1 MLSELSIAQPLSS
14 YAVKLGGPNFT
25 IDSQLPN
32 PILCTS
38 SYGGTQWGFQD
49 GFGTNTFF
57 PMTAS
62 SCGIG
67 CRVSSSPSSISIS
80 PGGSD
85 GNVQNFNYRSRPF
98 NMSSCSVS
106 FGAINNVSSFSVTT
120 YSDLTLSGTPFPVY
134 LCSTAGTLNL
144 SNYIS
149 ISSALT
155 SSVIYQLD
163 GTTIGSTL
171 TASSV
176 SPGPHT
182 LTALYPFA
190 NGTTTVTIRNFT
202 AGTALSGVSNPSDQS
217 ICSSGSVSF
226 TTSGS
231 GTGVTF
237 QWQESTNGGGSWNDL
252 SNVAVYSGAN
262 TNTLTL
268 TNPGLSYN
276 NYLYRCRINDAGNCN
291 PTTTSSAKLSFFGQV
306 GVNSSPANQ
315 TGCING
321 TVSLSASGQ
330 PRNGSIQYQWQTL
343 VGSTWTNL
351 NNQAYAE
358 GTVSGANAATL
369 TISSLQLSASGK
381 QYRAVMQDNCGAVN
395 ATNTAS
401 ATITVL
407 PPVSITVNPTD
418 KSICGSA
425 GTTFSVSATGNAG
438 LSYQWQVSSDNG
450 TSYFNINNDG
460 NYTNA
465 TTATLNIANS
475 IAFNNFLYR
484 CIVTDA
490 CGPTQATSIG
500 ARLTIITSPTITS
513 QPTPATLCEGST
525 TSFSVSATGSSL
537 TYQWQ
542 RNGSNIPGANSA
554 SYSIANSIPANSG
567 NYTVIVSNACLSTTS
582 NIAALTVNPQ
592 TGIGTQPVNS
602 AVCPGGNVS
611 FTTTAA
617 GTGPFSYTWEK
628 NTGAS
633 WFTVGSNSP
642 SLSITNAGGT
652 DAAQYRVTIQGSCG
666 ANVTSNTVA
675 LTINTIPSMPTV
687 ADVARCG
694 TGSISTTA
702 SSPAP
707 SPVFNWYNN
716 AGDVTPVFTGATRT
730 LSSIAV
736 TTTQFVSVSS
746 GTPACES
753 VRKPVTFT
761 VNAIQNVPLGNALSL
776 CAGQSAY
783 NLENDI
789 ADAVAKGNDF
799 TWAAGPNIISSKIF
813 DPVTAGLGTY
823 TVSYTPPAAA
833 QATPYCYITTTRT
846 ITVTTG
852 AVAITFND
860 PLISGGNTV
869 NTCVGNAP
877 IIISNFPSVAGG
889 TWAPIFG
896 SGISSSGSTTIF
908 TPDASNFTA
917 TSPNVFRYTV
927 TSGGCSGSRDL
938 NIFVKDNQAPPIV
951 SGLPALVCPS
961 TNLNLS
967 ASVSVTGT
975 YTYDWFKSGQQNPFT
990 SGAAL
995 SYPVTGN
1002 EDIFVRSVNSFN
1014 CRSSATQVSIKTPF
1028 GAGSITASKN
1038 NVTFGEVVKFS
1049 YSVNNSGNTYDWDF
1063 GDGGKSREFA
1073 PAYYFYKVGQY
1084 SVKLK
1089 VTSTIGCTQNSQY
1102 DFITVTGTPIS
1113 VITALDDVLI
1123 PSVVS
1128 AYPNPVEDEL
1138 TVEAPFP
1145 VLAFT
1150 VGDMNGSKITT
1161 QTGNGERKLKVE
1173 TASLSPGMYLLQLR
1187 TSENKVYTLKFIKQ

>member
-1 MLSELSIAQPLSS
+1 MKQIYALLIIVLAGFKIFAQPAPQNAYNNMSPSRNLGILAEADYVPTGGCFGGFGQYYFRFVNDYYASATFSRPVGGPYIVQYRTSGYTVEDASIWGDCSVTSNFNFDKLVKNISVTVVSELS
-14 YAVKLGGPNFT
+14 F
-25 IDSQLPN
+25 N
-32 PILCTS
+32 P
-38 SYGGTQWGFQD
+38 
-49 GFGTNTFF
+49 
-57 PMTAS
+57 AS
-62 SCGIG
+62 VIC
-67 CRVSSSPSSISIS
+67 
-80 PGGSD
+80 
-85 GNVQNFNYRSRPF
+85 
-98 NMSSCSVS
+98 
-106 FGAINNVSSFSVTT
+106 NNVSYNLLGTTNYSDASFSIINNSAGASNGPIPSSWTPSLPGNYTIRATRVFDNGNTIIDKVIQVNTEFVATNPNPTLVCQNSNAIFSVTG
-120 YSDLTLSGTPFPVY
+120 SG
-134 LCSTAGTLNL
+134 G
-144 SNYIS
+144 
-149 ISSALT
+149 
-155 SSVIYQLD
+155 
-163 GTTIGSTL
+163 IGSIT
-171 TASSV
+171 
-176 SPGPHT
+176 
-182 LTALYPFA
+182 Y
-190 NGTTTVTIRNFT
+190 
-202 AGTALSGVSNPSDQS
+202 
-217 ICSSGSVSF
+217 
-226 TTSGS
+226 
-231 GTGVTF
+231 
-237 QWQESTNGGGSWNDL
+237 QWQESTNGGASFL
-252 SNVAVYSGAN
+252 NVSDVGLYTGTTTS
-262 TNTLTL
+262 TLTL
-268 TNPGLSYN
+268 TSPPLSYTGR
-276 NYLYRCRINDAGNCN
+276 LYRAVVTNSCGSI
-291 PTTTSSAKLSFFGQV
+291 TTSGAALSFYSQV
-306 GVNSSPANQ
+306 GVISSPSSQ
-315 TGCING
+315 TGCVNG
-321 TVSLSASGQ
+321 AATFVAHGQ
-330 PRNGSIQYQWQTL
+330 PRNGTIQYQWQEFN
-343 VGSTWTNL
+343 GSSWQNL
-351 NNQAYAE
+351 NNQAYGY
-358 GTVSGANAATL
+358 GTVSGATLASL
-369 TISSLQLSASGK
+369 TISGLQASASGR
-381 QYRAVMQDNCGAVN
+381 QYRALMQDDCGMV
-395 ATNTAS
+395 TSITSAS
-401 ATITVL
+401 ATINVL
-407 PPVSITVNPTD
+407 PPVSISSQPTD
-418 KSICGSA
+418 KSICGS
-425 GTTFSVSATGNAG
+425 GSVSFGITATGNGA
-438 LSYQWQVSSDNG
+438 LSYQWQASSDNG
-450 TSYFNINNDG
+450 VNYFNINNDG
-460 NYTNA
+460 NYTN
-465 TTATLNIANS
+465 TTTNSLNIANVS
-475 IAFNNFLYR
+475 SFNNFRYR
-484 CIVTDA
+484 CVVTDA
-490 CGPTQATSIG
+490 CGPTQATSNS
-500 ARLTIITSPTITS
+500 ALLTFITSPAITS
-513 QPTPATLCEGST
+513 HPAPLTVCEGLMA
-525 TSFSVSATGSSL
+525 SFSVSATGSSL
-537 TYQWQ
+537 NYQWQ

-554 SYSIANSIPANSG
+554 SYSIPNAVPANSG

-666 ANVTSNTVA
+666 ANVTSNTVT
-675 LTINTIPSMPTV
+675 LTINTIPTMPIV

-694 TGSISTTA
+694 PGSISTTA
-702 SSPAP
+702 SSSAP
-707 SPVFNWYNN
+707 GPVFNWYND
-716 AGDVTPVFTGATRT
+716 ASDVTPVFTGATRT
-730 LSSIAV
+730 LSSISI
-736 TTTQFVSVSS
+736 TTQQFVSVSS

-753 VRKPVTFT
+753 VRKPVVFT
-761 VNAIQNVPLGNALSL
+761 VNTIQNVPLGNALTL
-776 CAGQSAY
+776 CAGQAAY

-799 TWAAGPNIISSKIF
+799 TWTAGAANYSSKTF
-813 DPVTAGLGTY
+813 DPVKVGLGTY
-823 TVSYTPPAAA
+823 TVSYTPPSAA

-846 ITVTTG
+846 VTVTTG
-852 AVAITFND
+852 AVAINFTD
-860 PLISGGNTV
+860 PLISAGNTV

-877 IIISNFPSVAGG
+877 ITISNFPSVAGG
-889 TWAPIFG
+889 TWSPIFG

-917 TSPNVFRYTV
+917 TTPNVFRYTV
-927 TSGGCSGSRDL
+927 TSGGCSGSKDL

-1128 AYPNPVEDEL
+1128 AYPNPVEDQL

-1145 VLAFT
+1145 VLALT

-1161 QTGNGERKLKVE
+1161 QTGNGERKLTVE